1 MIEKILLDH
10 LSAALPVPVCMEVP
24 EDPPGTFCLLEKTG
38 GSENDHICTA
48 VVAVQS
54 WARTLLEAAELNE
67 QVKAAMRRAADR
79 DEIAHVRL
87 NTDYNYTDTSTRHY
101 RYQAVFDLVHY

>member
-1 MIEKILLDH
+1 M
-10 LSAALPVPVCMEVP
+10 
-24 EDPPGTFCLLEKTG
+24 
-38 GSENDHICTA
+38 
-48 VVAVQS
+48 VAVQS

-87 NTDYNYTDTSTRHY
+87 NTDYNFTDTSTRHY